1 MIPTLKVSGRYPA
14 HHVTDKDGSTSRPWI
29 GGAGFDLDHKCDQTW
44 KLNYAITDII
54 LLHTTDKEVR
64 TSKEKGVKGMCLD
77 IVQPICR
84 AAGQLPNASTCSWC

>member
-1 MIPTLKVSGRYPA
+1 MSLIKMAPRLDLGLVGRVS
-14 HHVTDKDGSTSRPWI
+14 TWTTS
-29 GGAGFDLDHKCDQTW
+29 ATKTW